1 VIDPAVSGI
10 APAAAI
16 VQAVLEIAQAW
27 VIDPAVSGI
36 ARAAAIVQVL
46 GAAEQTAEAE
56 IVLAAV
62 MSHAVPEVGIEVLSE
77 GVALEASAGWALG
90 PAARGALPVWE
101 LRGAAVEEAA
111 VLAAEEVAV
120 AGGSQP

>member
-36 ARAAAIVQVL
+36 ARAGAIVQVL
-46 GAAEQTAEAE
+46 GAAEQTA
-56 IVLAAV
+56 
-62 MSHAVPEVGIEVLSE
+62 
-77 GVALEASAGWALG
+77 
-90 PAARGALPVWE
+90 
-101 LRGAAVEEAA
+101 EAA